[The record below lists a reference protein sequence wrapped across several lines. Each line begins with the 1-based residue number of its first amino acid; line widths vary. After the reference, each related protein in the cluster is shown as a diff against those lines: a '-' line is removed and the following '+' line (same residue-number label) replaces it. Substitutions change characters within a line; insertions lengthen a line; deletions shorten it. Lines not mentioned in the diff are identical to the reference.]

1 MKFRTRSILIE
12 PSIEGGI
19 KVSFTTHDTS
29 FNSDIM
35 HKYEGKDYE
44 VTFKEYKKKRSLDA
58 NAYMW
63 VLAGKIANHPDI
75 LLSKDEVYQQAIRD
89 YGLSAVFPVQ
99 DELMDSILNNHVN
112 SGLGN
117 SFQIIGPCKNFEGY
131 TNVILYYGS
140 SNYSSAYMSK
150 LIDGMIAD
158 AKDLGIE
165 TLPRT
170 EIERMKIE
178 WESK

>member
-19 KVSFTTHDTS
+19 KVSFTTHDAS
-29 FNSDIM
+29 FSSDIM

-75 LLSKDEVYQQAIRD
+75 LISKEEVYKQAIRD
-89 YGLSAVFPVQ
+89 YGVSEAFPVRNDLMEYILQ
-99 DELMDSILNNHVN
+99 DHVN
-112 SGLGN
+112 KGLGY
-117 SFQIIGPCKNFEGY
+117 SFDIIGPCKNYEGY
-131 TNVILYYGS
+131 TNVMFYYGS
-140 SNYSSAYMSK
+140 SGYDSAKMSK
-150 LIDGMIAD
+150 LIDGMIED

-165 TLPRT
+165 TLPAG
-170 EIERMKIE
+170 EIERMKRE
-178 WESK
+178 WG